1 MSPPIDARPMV
12 EIFNRMLR
20 PTPPRT
26 MTTFEYGRDRV
37 LYSRDFGGIHFVFL
51 QVWPDSAG
59 RAWMERDLGTVSSTT
74 PVVLFVHDQPD
85 AEAKHFI
92 NPNGARDVN
101 PRDQF
106 ENLLSD
112 VFADGTTIDAPTAIE
127 QTVLEAFLK
136 RHSNVTAYFHGN
148 SNWNEFYDWIG
159 PTHSAALHVF
169 RVDSPMKG
177 HESADDERRLS
188 FHVATI
194 DTSSRRMTVRE
205 CLWSQGTGV
214 AWGSTATVALGVP
227 LPQP

>member
-1 MSPPIDARPMV
+1 
-12 EIFNRMLR
+12 
-20 PTPPRT
+20 

-37 LYSRDFGGIHFVFL
+37 LYSRDVGGLHFVFL

-59 RAWMERDLGTVSSTT
+59 RAWMERDLGTVSNTT

-112 VFADGTTIDAPTAIE
+112 VFADGTTIDAPTAI
-127 QTVLEAFLK
+127 
-136 RHSNVTAYFHGN
+136 
-148 SNWNEFYDWIG
+148 
-159 PTHSAALHVF
+159 HVF

-214 AWGSTATVALGVP
+214 AWGLTATVALGVP